1 MALIRAALRP
11 AFALF
16 LVFHALAHALLPWQE
31 FLAPASRAID
41 EGPVILL
48 SVVGVGYAIAA
59 LAVIG
64 VRPLAALGRAAM
76 VLASAY
82 SLIAI
87 WRMGQGDLWWGV
99 PVDVA
104 LLTIALTGAYQVLP
118 GAVPIAGEA
127 GHHIEPAR
135 AHRSAH

>member
-1 MALIRAALRP
+1 
-11 AFALF
+11 
-16 LVFHALAHALLPWQE
+16 
-31 FLAPASRAID
+31 
-41 EGPVILL
+41 
-48 SVVGVGYAIAA
+48 
-59 LAVIG
+59 
-64 VRPLAALGRAAM
+64 

-104 LLTIALTGAYQVLP
+104 LLTIALTGAYQLLP
-118 GAVPIAGEA
+118 GAVPITGESE
-127 GHHIEPAR
+127 HHIEPAR

>member
-1 MALIRAALRP
+1 MTLIRAGLRP

-16 LVFHALAHALLPWQE
+16 IVAHAFAHALLPWQE
-31 FLAPASRAID
+31 FLTPASRAID

-48 SVVGVGYAIAA
+48 SVIGVGYAIAA

-64 VRPLAALGRAAM
+64 MRPLAALGRAAM

-99 PVDVA
+99 PVDLA
-104 LLTIALTGAYQVLP
+104 LALIGLTGLYRRLP
-118 GAVPIAGEA
+118 LASTVNTSWGRAAE
-127 GHHIEPAR
+127 AR
-135 AHRSAH
+135 AKTAA